1 MGAAAAYSEPVSA
14 DMDPHE
20 ETGDRY
26 YYGYRTIIEYDEDG
40 ECVITYRPLTPDDLL
55 DPEEGDVYMLGTL
68 HNRDVERLRSIIRFR
83 LRDREDMTVYSDLKM
98 DWGVEDLPNPAP
110 DISVIRNVRDPDR
123 PRGVFYVSEEGVI
136 PCFILE
142 VVSPRYRNADINKKP
157 DIYRRAGVSECFIV
171 DPGLK
176 DDEIS
181 YTIRGYKL
189 IGNRYVS
196 ATPDTRGRFY
206 SKLTDVWLGVSESG
220 DRIIVIDGRTG
231 EELLSDEER
240 ADKETEARQIA
251 EARAETAEARADQ
264 ESEARES
271 AEARAETAEARADQ
285 KSEARESAEARAE
298 QESEARESAE
308 AELRRLRAEIA
319 RLRGGK

>member
-1 MGAAAAYSEPVSA
+1 MGAAVAYSEPVSA

-55 DPEEGDVYMLGTL
+55 DPEEGDVYMQGTL
-68 HNRDVERLRSIIRFR
+68 HDKDIERLRSIIRFR
-83 LRDREDMTVYSDLKM
+83 LRDREDMTVYSDLKIN
-98 DWGVEDLPNPAP
+98 WGVEDLPNPAP

-157 DIYRRAGVSECFIV
+157 DIYRRAGVSEYFIV

-196 ATPDTRGRFY
+196 APPDSQGRFY

-231 EELLSDEER
+231 EELLSDQER
-240 ADKETEARQIA
+240 ADEETETRQIA
-251 EARAETAEARADQ
+251 EARAEQ
-264 ESEARES
+264 E
-271 AEARAETAEARADQ
+271 
-285 KSEARESAEARAE
+285 SEARESAEARAE

-308 AELRRLRAEIA
+308 ARAEQESEA
-319 RLRGGK
+319 RESAEARAEQESEARESG